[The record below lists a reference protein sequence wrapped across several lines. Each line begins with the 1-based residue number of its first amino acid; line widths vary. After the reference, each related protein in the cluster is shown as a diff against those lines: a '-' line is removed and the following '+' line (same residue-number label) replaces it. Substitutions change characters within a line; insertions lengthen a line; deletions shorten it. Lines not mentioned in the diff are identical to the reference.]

1 MEKIKLIAT
10 IATYIPLHTDI
21 NKVRYELD
29 VLTSGIDSNLSNLIE
44 QLYRSNLASFQS
56 YSGTDKITLNLEDLQ
71 KLIASHYS
79 YANDISQ
86 VTGRWYQEVLVDFG
100 ECHKTKKFL
109 IQPQGFSGI
118 LDKASNIIYL
128 SGAAV
133 HSTLATASSHIS
145 GITGFSLLGASPS
158 LVIFVPLMGGVFF
171 GSLERLAANSTF
183 QPALIL
189 ARDACL
195 MTPKIAEIAYNDIF
209 VGPFLRLAGIDAPL
223 NVTFILRFGAGTKII
238 LGSVR
243 NATITSIGKASPL
256 TAPYF

>member
-1 MEKIKLIAT
+1 MKLLNKFRKKKELEKIKLIAA

-21 NKVRYELD
+21 NGVCYELD
-29 VLTSGIDSNLSNLIE
+29 VLTTSIDSNLSNLIE
-44 QLYRSNLASFQS
+44 QLYKSNLGSFQS

-71 KLIASHYS
+71 KLIALHHS

-86 VTGRWYQEVLVDFG
+86 VTGRSYQEVLVDLA
-100 ECHKTKKFL
+100 EYHKTKKFL

-118 LDKASNIIYL
+118 LHKASNLIYV

-171 GSLERLAANSTF
+171 GSLEILAANSTF

-189 ARDACL
+189 ARDASL
-195 MTPKIAEIAYNDIF
+195 IPPKIA
-209 VGPFLRLAGIDAPL
+209 L
-223 NVTFILRFGAGTKII
+223 
-238 LGSVR
+238 
-243 NATITSIGKASPL
+243 
-256 TAPYF
+256 